1 MKCNC
6 CCKSEKWTADRIG
19 NLKGKNVV
27 ITGGNSGIGYYA
39 ALELGRAGANVIIA
53 CRDAVRGESALAEL
67 QKQAPGLSLMVES
80 LDLTDLL
87 SVRMFAEKFL
97 GANKPLDILINNAGI
112 MALPQ
117 RELTSDG
124 FEVQFGTNHLGHF
137 ALTGLLLPALK
148 RSDAPR
154 VVTVSSGVAN
164 MKMAKLDL
172 GNLQSE
178 VSYEPM
184 ETYAQSKLA
193 NLAFM
198 LELGR
203 RYDWL
208 TSVAAHPGAT
218 KTNLQKHKF
227 KCLTKLI
234 GQHGAKGA
242 LPTVRAAADSVK
254 TGNYYGPSCLQLWGA
269 PVEVPLP
276 EKAQNAALNASLWDE
291 SVRLTKVQYHF

>member
-1 MKCNC
+1 MKCT
-6 CCKSEKWTADRIG
+6 CCKSEIWTGDRIG

-27 ITGGNSGIGYYA
+27 ITGGNSGIGYYT

-53 CRDAVRGESALAEL
+53 CRDVARGEAALAEL
-67 QKQAPGLSLMVES
+67 QKQAPGLSLKFET
-80 LDLTDLL
+80 LDLTDLI
-87 SVRMFAEKFL
+87 SVRMFAEKYL
-97 GANKPLDILINNAGI
+97 GTNKPLDILINNAGI
-112 MALPQ
+112 MALLQ

-124 FEVQFGTNHLGHF
+124 FEAQFGTNHLGHF

-178 VSYEPM
+178 MSYEPM

-242 LPTVRAAADSVK
+242 LPTIRAAVDSVK
-254 TGNYYGPSCLQLWGA
+254 TGNYYGPKCMQLWGA
-269 PVEVPLP
+269 PIEVPLP
-276 EKAQNAALNASLWDE
+276 EKVQNVALNSSLWDE
-291 SVRLTKVQYHF
+291 SVRLTKVYYYC

>member
-6 CCKSEKWTADRIG
+6 CCKSKKWTTDRIG
-19 NLKGKNVV
+19 DLQGKNVV
-27 ITGGNSGIGYYA
+27 ITGGNSGIGYYT

-53 CRDAVRGESALAEL
+53 CRNTVRGEAARAEL
-67 QKQAPGLSLMVES
+67 HKQAPSLSLKVEL
-80 LDLTDLL
+80 LDLTDLI
-87 SVRMFAEKFL
+87 SVRMFADRYL
-97 GANKPLDILINNAGI
+97 GSNKPLDILINNAGI
-112 MALPQ
+112 MALPE

-124 FEVQFGTNHLGHF
+124 FEAQFGTNHLGHF
-137 ALTGLLLPALK
+137 ALTGLLLAALK

-178 VSYEPM
+178 MSYEPM

-218 KTNLQKHKF
+218 KTNLQKYKF

-242 LPTVRAAADSVK
+242 LPTIRAAADLVK
-254 TGNYYGPSCLQLWGA
+254 TGNYYGPNCMQLWGT

-276 EKAQNAALNASLWDE
+276 EKARNIILNSSLWEE
-291 SVRLTKVQYHF
+291 SARLTNVQYHC

>member
-1 MKCNC
+1 MKCT
-6 CCKSEKWTADRIG
+6 CCKAEKWTTDNIG

-27 ITGGNSGIGYYA
+27 ITGGNSGIGFYA
-39 ALELGRAGANVIIA
+39 ALELGRAGAHVVIA
-53 CRDAVRGESALAEL
+53 CRDSARAESALAQLQSQASHASFEL
-67 QKQAPGLSLMVES
+67 EL
-80 LDLTDLL
+80 LDLTDLISIRL
-87 SVRMFAEKFL
+87 FAERYL
-97 GANKPLDILINNAGI
+97 STNRSLDILVNNAGI

-124 FEVQFGTNHLGHF
+124 FEAQFGTNHLGHF

-148 RSDAPR
+148 RSDSPR

-164 MKMAKLDL
+164 MKMAKIDMH
-172 GNLQSE
+172 NLQSE
-178 VSYEPM
+178 ASYEPM

-208 TSVAAHPGAT
+208 TSVAAHPGGAR
-218 KTNLQKHKF
+218 TNLQKHKYRY
-227 KCLTKLI
+227 LI
-234 GQHGAKGA
+234 KFLGQHAAKGA
-242 LPTVRAAADSVK
+242 LPTIRAATEPVR
-254 TGNYYGPSCLQLWGA
+254 TGTYYGPRCLQLWGV

-276 EKAQNAALNASLWDE
+276 EKAQNATINASLWEE
-291 SVRLTKVQYHF
+291 SARLTKVRYHC

>member
-6 CCKSEKWTADRIG
+6 CKSKKWTADKIE

-27 ITGGNSGIGYYA
+27 ITGGNSGIGYYT

-53 CRDAVRGESALAEL
+53 CRDAARGEAALAEL
-67 QKQAPGLSLMVES
+67 QKQAPGLALKVEL

-87 SVRMFAEKFL
+87 SVRMFSEKYL
-97 GANKPLDILINNAGI
+97 GTNKPLDILINNAGI
-112 MALPQ
+112 MALPE

-124 FEVQFGTNHLGHF
+124 FEAQFGTNHLGHF

-154 VVTVSSGVAN
+154 VVTVSSGVAD

-178 VSYEPM
+178 MSYEPM

-227 KCLTKLI
+227 KCLTMLI

-242 LPTVRAAADSVK
+242 LPTVRAAADTVK
-254 TGNYYGPSCLQLWGA
+254 SGSYYGPNCLQLWGA
-269 PVEVPLP
+269 PVEAPLP
-276 EKAQNAALNASLWDE
+276 KKAQNPALNSSLWDE
-291 SVRLTKVQYHF
+291 SVRLTKVQYHC

>member
-1 MKCNC
+1 MKCTC
-6 CCKSEKWTADRIG
+6 CTSKKWTADKIG
-19 NLKGKNVV
+19 NLDGKNVV
-27 ITGGNSGIGYYA
+27 ITGGNSGIGYYT
-39 ALELGRAGANVIIA
+39 ALELGRAGAHVIIA
-53 CRDAVRGESALAEL
+53 CRDAVRGEAALTEL
-67 QKQAPGLSLMVES
+67 RKYYPGFLFEIEL

-87 SVRMFAEKFL
+87 SVRMFAEKYL
-97 GANKPLDILINNAGI
+97 GTNKPLDILINNAGI
-112 MALPQ
+112 MALPH

-124 FEVQFGTNHLGHF
+124 FEMQFGTNHLGHF

-164 MKMAKLDL
+164 MKMARIDL

-178 VSYEPM
+178 TAYEPM

-208 TSVAAHPGAT
+208 TSVAAHPGGA
-218 KTNLQKHKF
+218 KTNLQKHKY
-227 KCLTKLI
+227 KHLI
-234 GQHGAKGA
+234 KFLGQHASKGA
-242 LPTVRAAADSVK
+242 QPTIRAATAPVE
-254 TGNYYGPSCLQLWGA
+254 TGTYYGPGCLQMWGA

-276 EKAQNAALNASLWDE
+276 EKARNGALNAALWDE
-291 SVRLTKVQYHF
+291 SVRLTKVHYHS

>member
-1 MKCNC
+1 MKCT
-6 CCKSEKWTADRIG
+6 CCKPKKWTVASIG

-39 ALELGRAGANVIIA
+39 ALELGRAGAHVIIA
-53 CRDAVRGESALAEL
+53 CRDQVRANSALHQL
-67 QKQAPGLSLMVES
+67 QSQAPQASFETEL
-80 LDLTDLL
+80 LDLTDLM
-87 SVRMFAEKFL
+87 SIRMFAERYL
-97 GANKPLDILINNAGI
+97 RANRALDILINNAGI

-124 FEVQFGTNHLGHF
+124 FEAQFGTNHLGHF
-137 ALTGLLLPALK
+137 ALTGLLLTSLK
-148 RSDAPR
+148 QSKSPR
-154 VVTVSSGVAN
+154 VVTVSSGVAD
-164 MKMAKLDL
+164 MKMARLDL
-172 GNLQSE
+172 SNLQSE
-178 VSYEPM
+178 KCYEPM

-218 KTNLQKHKF
+218 KSNLQKHKF
-227 KCLTKLI
+227 KCLIKFI

-242 LPTVRAAADSVK
+242 LPIIRAATDSAK
-254 TGNYYGPSCLQLWGA
+254 TGKYYGPSCLQLWGA
-269 PVEVPLP
+269 PTGVSLP
-276 EKAQNAALNASLWDE
+276 EKAQNASLNSFLWDE
-291 SVRLTKVQYHF
+291 SVRLTDVQYHC

>member
-6 CCKSEKWTADRIG
+6 CTSKKWTADKIE
-19 NLKGKNVV
+19 NLTGKNVV
-27 ITGGNSGIGYYA
+27 ITGGNSGIGYYT

-53 CRDAVRGESALAEL
+53 CRDAVRGEVAVTEL
-67 QKQAPGLSLMVES
+67 QKQAPGLSFKVEL
-80 LDLTDLL
+80 LDLTDLI
-87 SVRMFAEKFL
+87 SVRMFADRYL
-97 GANKPLDILINNAGI
+97 GTNKPLDILINNAGI

-124 FEVQFGTNHLGHF
+124 FEAQFGTNHLGHF
-137 ALTGLLLPALK
+137 ALTGLLLPALN

-164 MKMAKLDL
+164 MKMAKLDMN
-172 GNLQSE
+172 NLQSDK
-178 VSYEPM
+178 SYEPM

-227 KCLTKLI
+227 KCLTMLI

-242 LPTVRAAADSVK
+242 LPTIRAASDSVK
-254 TGNYYGPSCLQLWGA
+254 TGNYYGPKCMQLWGT

-276 EKAQNAALNASLWDE
+276 QKAQNAALNSSLWDE
-291 SVRLTKVQYHF
+291 SVRLTKVHYHC